1 MDVVCFQERCWRREL
16 RVCRGLDTWLF
27 FIGHVKIDLCQM
39 LVDAG
44 DHLQGLETWCCILV
58 G

>member
-1 MDVVCFQERCWRREL
+1 MVV
-16 RVCRGLDTWLF
+16 F
-27 FIGHVKIDLCQM
+27 FGHVKIDLCQM

-58 G
+58 GCVVTVMI